1 MDLSRLTS
9 SSQQGLKLSFRD
21 VISDTLAA
29 SFVNVGR
36 RRRSMAPRL
45 CLFLF
50 SDLTTEAVSTKAIL
64 PRFNTVF
71 APAAEIASY
80 IIHQPLVIYSLQ
92 LLASFEMHTFYA
104 VLRLQFLFLRCCSV
118 TPACLNFTFFF
129 TPPVTHWF
137 IFFNVDIRL
146 SVWWMMLVRKKINML

>member
-29 SFVNVGR
+29 SFVNV
-36 RRRSMAPRL
+36 AAAEDQWRL
-45 CLFLF
+45 VSVCSFSPISPQKRWALKPFFPVLTLF
-50 SDLTTEAVSTKAIL
+50 SLQLQK
-64 PRFNTVF
+64 
-71 APAAEIASY
+71 IASY

-137 IFFNVDIRL
+137 IFSNVDIRL